1 MIFILILILPL
12 LEDEKRSSRPLA
24 KVEWMT
30 ELCDSTSKFGRY
42 ARPPPA
48 TDVLRNQ
55 SLSGSSKHYC
65 GGLGVH
71 LIASTVYSKITPPN
85 RRRY

>member
-42 ARPPPA
+42 ARPPPDNCCFA
-48 TDVLRNQ
+48 ESEPVRLFKTHFRRL
-55 SLSGSSKHYC
+55 GSPS
-65 GGLGVH
+65 
-71 LIASTVYSKITPPN
+71 I
-85 RRRY
+85 

>member
-1 MIFILILILPL
+1 MILLLVLILPL
-12 LEDEKRSSRPLA
+12 LEDKKRPSRPLA

-48 TDVLRNQ
+48 TDALRNQ
-55 SLSGSSKHYC
+55 SLLGSSKHHS
-65 GGLGVH
+65 GGLGVNRYTYI
-71 LIASTVYSKITPPN
+71 LYSIITPPT
-85 RRRY
+85 RRT

>member
-1 MIFILILILPL
+1 MILLLLLILPL
-12 LEDEKRSSRPLA
+12 LEDKKRPSRPLA

-30 ELCDSTSKFGRY
+30 ELCDSTSKLGHVT
-42 ARPPPA
+42 RPPPA
-48 TDVLRNQ
+48 SDVSQNQ

-71 LIASTVYSKITPPN
+71 LSHNHSVLQNYASD
-85 RRRY
+85 

>member
-1 MIFILILILPL
+1 MVLLFMLILPL
-12 LEDEKRSSRPLA
+12 VEDEKRSSRPLA

-48 TDVLRNQ
+48 TDVSQKQ
-55 SLSGSSKHYC
+55 SLSGSSKHHS
-65 GGLGVH
+65 GGLGVNRYTYI
-71 LIASTVYSKITPPN
+71 LYSIITPPT
-85 RRRY
+85 RRT